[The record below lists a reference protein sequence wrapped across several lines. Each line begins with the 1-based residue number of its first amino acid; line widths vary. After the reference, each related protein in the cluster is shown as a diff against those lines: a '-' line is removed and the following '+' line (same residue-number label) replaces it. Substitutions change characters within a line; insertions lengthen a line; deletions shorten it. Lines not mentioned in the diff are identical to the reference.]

1 MTDNSLR
8 DVVEI
13 TQLLSRIAV
22 AADHAETLEEYTA
35 LLTSDVV
42 IEFAANPATGMVAAT
57 LSGHDE
63 VRASVTARRDS
74 GLQGPGSQ
82 SAHIVSNVVV
92 RPSGGRTARST
103 AYWCFYRMDGG
114 APVLSSMGTY
124 DDSFRREGEL
134 WLLEHRR
141 ATVS

>member
-57 LSGHDE
+57 LSG
-63 VRASVTARRDS
+63 
-74 GLQGPGSQ
+74 P
-82 SAHIVSNVVV
+82 
-92 RPSGGRTARST
+92 
-103 AYWCFYRMDGG
+103 
-114 APVLSSMGTY
+114 
-124 DDSFRREGEL
+124 
-134 WLLEHRR
+134 
-141 ATVS
+141 